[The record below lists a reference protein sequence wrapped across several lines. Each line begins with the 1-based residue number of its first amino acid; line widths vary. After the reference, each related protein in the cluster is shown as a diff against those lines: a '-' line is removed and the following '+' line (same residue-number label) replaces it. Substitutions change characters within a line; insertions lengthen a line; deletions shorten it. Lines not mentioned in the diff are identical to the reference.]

1 MERVPAGDESH
12 QDIYNQHKYS
22 QYLTRCKCK
31 DQNAEV
37 HSKCI
42 LSLPGVKGG
51 RRGKT
56 AESEIHCSN
65 PSIHI
70 NIIEVQ
76 DVWTKISKYS
86 TYSTEN
92 MDIFKSQ

>member
-37 HSKCI
+37 HSKCM
-42 LSLPGVKGG
+42 LSLPRVKGG
-51 RRGKT
+51 EAKRPQKAKFTDRIP
-56 AESEIHCSN
+56 A
-65 PSIHI
+65 
-70 NIIEVQ
+70 
-76 DVWTKISKYS
+76 YS
-86 TYSTEN
+86 
-92 MDIFKSQ
+92 